1 MSLKHIIARGG
12 GAPAFAGQFAK
23 LKTKAKSKFSHV
35 GKTQKKKRKKI
46 LERKKFPTGDANPQ
60 SPENFR
66 PTDLPFLK
74 KYIFSI
80 KFSKTLHFV
89 FDILLDYSKDDVYS
103 VSTRFKTIIYY
114 VITIFE
120 AQKKFFG
127 IISHRISVIEFDRL
141 WLPIINPQSPILNPQ
156 SPIPNPQHCWTD
168 RLLSN
173 FFHLGELLWRQL
185 WVCDSTRKE

>member
-1 MSLKHIIARGG
+1 MPRW
-12 GAPAFAGQFAK
+12 
-23 LKTKAKSKFSHV
+23 
-35 GKTQKKKRKKI
+35 
-46 LERKKFPTGDANPQ
+46 KKFPTGNANPQSPKSQ

-120 AQKKFFG
+120 AQKKFSG

-141 WLPIINPQSPILNPQ
+141 WLPIPNPQSPTLL
-156 SPIPNPQHCWTD
+156 D
-168 RLLSN
+168 RPTIV
-173 FFHLGELLWRQL
+173 QL
-185 WVCDSTRKE
+185 FPSRKIDKVCSLRT